1 MLNKME
7 LRYFKKHESID
18 VDFTKGLNGIVGAN
32 YKGKSTLLLGVMF
45 CLGGSR
51 MVPGNRIAT
60 RGTNTGF
67 RAALWFTINGKG
79 VFHVERTKTKANLW
93 SLNADGEETLMA
105 SGTSPVNVAISELL
119 GMPLRRFAQIKFAK
133 QKAADA
139 LLKYSST
146 ELFQIVTEL
155 TGLGRIVEVLAMLEA
170 DLKVQRGIVE
180 VLPYVDVTDKQAELP
195 DLITE
200 LTHLQLMR
208 DGYGEEATALAEKL
222 KAARAEESTK
232 SEQAFRLF
240 RCKQSVESSA
250 LSQFNASQ
258 RDTKAKAELDQLT
271 GKDAA
276 RAASHGGSSL
286 AAHLEGLENTRQSL
300 IREARN
306 TQTLVGTIA
315 ALTKEVG
322 NLDKQE
328 ATLVDEFEAASAALS
343 AIPAKQAE
351 AVEAAKTK
359 LQDLRTQKTQAEH
372 DLAHAKSEQEGGV
385 CRSCHREFENFD
397 PTVAA
402 TKVIDA
408 ERAVTA
414 LTTALAEAVAAVKQD
429 EQDLELYQ
437 RAQRKATQT
446 ESSLRDFRSHATSV
460 RADLAEKT
468 QMQAD
473 SDSAEELTA
482 KAEHQLAL
490 ITELR
495 ELQSA
500 INRATSEAKNA
511 AIELA
516 DAESS
521 VKAAGEAYRSL
532 LGEIG
537 SDSQE
542 ALAAVLETLRTKT
555 IPELEEKAGD
565 ASTAYKQHS
574 EEHAALNTR
583 VRLLEQEIASAVA
596 NNVKAESARAAVTK
610 MESLQGLLRT
620 NRDRYSRQVW
630 DVFMASASMFA
641 STVTGGAIESLARS
655 ESGAFTFM
663 EDGFE
668 MSLEEGSGAQLAI
681 IGVAVQ
687 MALAEAAQCPL
698 DILLMDEPTADMDAE
713 HALAFSTLLA
723 GSGKQTVIVTHR
735 EMDSA
740 VFDNTITL

>member
-18 VDFTKGLNGIVGAN
+18 VNFEQGLNGIVGAN

-67 RAALWFTINGKG
+67 RTALWFTIQGKG

-93 SLNADGEETLMA
+93 SLNADGDETLMA
-105 SGTSPVNVAISELL
+105 SGTSPVNTAISELL

-195 DLITE
+195 ELISE

-208 DGYGEEATALAEKL
+208 DGYGETAVALADKL
-222 KAARAEESTK
+222 KTARAEEATK
-232 SEQAFRLF
+232 SDQAFRLF
-240 RCKQSVESSA
+240 RSKQSVESSA
-250 LSQFNASQ
+250 LTQFNASQ
-258 RDTKAKAELDQLT
+258 RDTAAKSELVRLNRNVVADNLAE
-271 GKDAA
+271 
-276 RAASHGGSSL
+276 
-286 AAHLEGLENTRQSL
+286 HLEELENRRQAL
-300 IREARN
+300 IKEARN
-306 TQTLVGTIA
+306 KQTLAGTIA

-328 ATLVDEFEAASAALS
+328 AVLVDEFEAASAALS
-343 AIPAKQAE
+343 ATPAKQAE
-351 AVEAAKTK
+351 EVEAAKTK
-359 LQDLRTQKTQAEH
+359 LQELRTQKTQAEH

-385 CRSCHREFENFD
+385 CRSCQRAFENFD

-402 TKVIDA
+402 SRVIDA
-408 ERAVTA
+408 DRA
-414 LTTALAEAVAAVKQD
+414 LHSLIQELAEAVAAVKGD

-446 ESSLRDFRSHATSV
+446 EGALRDFRSHATIA
-460 RADLAEKT
+460 RAELAEKV

-473 SDSAEELTA
+473 GSTSEELTEQ
-482 KAEHQLAL
+482 AEQQLVL

-500 INRATSEAKNA
+500 INRATAEAKTA

-542 ALAAVLETLRTKT
+542 ALATALETLRTKT
-555 IPELEEKAGD
+555 IPELEQTAAD
-565 ASTAYKQHS
+565 ASNAYKQHS
-574 EEHAALNTR
+574 EDHAALNTR
-583 VRLLEQEIASAVA
+583 VRLLEQEIASALA
-596 NNVKAESARAAVTK
+596 NNAKAESARNAVVK
-610 MESLQGLLRT
+610 MESLQGMLRT